1 MAARKPK
8 PRKQRKAP
16 PDPSASLFPVETAP
30 PGYTLVRQHYRRIK
44 GKGKFGGCSIGNRDR
59 F

>member
-8 PRKQRKAP
+8 PRQGRKAP
-16 PDPSASLFPVETAP
+16 PDPALSLFPGETAP

-44 GKGKFGGCSIGNRDR
+44 GKGKRR
-59 F
+59 R

>member
-8 PRKQRKAP
+8 PRKPRKALH
-16 PDPSASLFPVETAP
+16 DPSSSLFPAETAP

-44 GKGKFGGCSIGNRDR
+44 GKGKRR
-59 F
+59 R

>member
-8 PRKQRKAP
+8 PRKAARKAT
-16 PDPSASLFPVETAP
+16 PDPALSLFPGETAP

-44 GKGKFGGCSIGNRDR
+44 GKGKRR
-59 F
+59 R